1 MITFARIIFIVVFM
15 SIIGTTYGQKNLPEY
30 KASNG
35 ITYQPGDTVRLG
47 MGSGTNGEFLYVASG
62 GLAPAGLSRAYAQR
76 YTIIK
81 KINNV
86 KFKGQDSYYFVVSM
100 GNSIYNLG
108 IENAIASCEVAC
120 K

>member
-1 MITFARIIFIVVFM
+1 MKQVVFILLM
-15 SIIGTTYGQKNLPEY
+15 LGAVTAYSQKNIPEY

-47 MGSGTNGEFLYVASG
+47 MGSGQNGEFLYVASG
-62 GLAPAGLSRAYAQR
+62 GLAAAGLSRAYAQK
-76 YTIIK
+76 YTVIK

-86 KFKGQDSYYFVVSM
+86 RFKGQDSYYFVVGM
-100 GNSIYNLG
+100 GNSTYNIG
-108 IENAIASCEVAC
+108 IENAIVSCEVAC

>member
-1 MITFARIIFIVVFM
+1 MKQVVFILLM
-15 SIIGTTYGQKNLPEY
+15 IGAVTVYAQKNIPEY

-35 ITYQPGDTVRLG
+35 TTYHPGDTVRLG
-47 MGSGTNGEFLYVASG
+47 MGSGTSGEFLYVASG
-62 GLAPAGLSRAYAQR
+62 GLASAGLSRAYAQK
-76 YTIIK
+76 YAVIK

-86 KFKGQDSYYFVVSM
+86 KFKGQDSYYFVVGM
-100 GNSIYNLG
+100 GNSTYNLG

>member
-1 MITFARIIFIVVFM
+1 MKQVVLILLM
-15 SIIGTTYGQKNLPEY
+15 ATGIAAHAQKNIPQY

-35 ITYQPGDTVRLG
+35 ITYHPGDTVRLG

-62 GLAPAGLSRAYAQR
+62 GLAPTGLSRAYAQR

-86 KFKGQDSYYFVVSM
+86 KFKGQDSYYFVVGM
-100 GNSIYNLG
+100 GNSTYNLG

>member
-1 MITFARIIFIVVFM
+1 MKQVILILLMLGAL
-15 SIIGTTYGQKNLPEY
+15 TTYAQKNLPEY

-35 ITYQPGDTVRLG
+35 VTYQPGDTVRLG

-62 GLAPAGLSRAYAQR
+62 GLAPAGLSRAYAQK
-76 YTIIK
+76 YAVIK

-86 KFKGQDSYYFVVSM
+86 KFKGQNSYYFVVSM
-100 GNSIYNLG
+100 GNSTYNLG

>member
-1 MITFARIIFIVVFM
+1 MKKLLVILLM
-15 SIIGTTYGQKNLPEY
+15 LGTVTVYAQKNIPQY

-47 MGSGTNGEFLYVASG
+47 MGSGNNGEFLYVASG
-62 GLAPAGLSRAYAQR
+62 GLAPAGLSRAYAQK
-76 YTIIK
+76 YAVIK

-86 KFKGQDSYYFVVSM
+86 KFKGQDSYYFVVGM
-100 GNSIYNLG
+100 GNSTYNLG
-108 IENAIASCEVAC
+108 IENAIVSCEVAC

>member
-1 MITFARIIFIVVFM
+1 MKQVILIVLMFAGF
-15 SIIGTTYGQKNLPEY
+15 STYAQKNLPQY

-100 GNSIYNLG
+100 GNSTYNLG
-108 IENAIASCEVAC
+108 IENAIATCEVSC